1 MEAVSISNNARPYI
15 GSNSGSM
22 LRIDTLVSSPLRR
35 SVTPDF
41 FQVFRYQSAD
51 GRGYQPLVQALKN
64 GNVVVGENF
73 WPKDYRGDRTLLGK
87 EWSMWMIL
95 RSVQDRGS
103 FEESALQ

>member
-1 MEAVSISNNARPYI
+1 
-15 GSNSGSM
+15 M
-22 LRIDTLVSSPLRR
+22 LRIDTVSSLIRYDV

-73 WPKDYRGDRTLLGK
+73 WPKDYKGDRTHCWVK
-87 EWSMWMIL
+87 KWSNVDDSTKVYKIGGVSKKVRYNDFWPNY
-95 RSVQDRGS
+95 SDRYVAIE
-103 FEESALQ
+103 FH